1 MGVRTREPTPA
12 PARVDV
18 HHACSCGCTRC
29 RRARALSRIRVLRRF
44 ARIFASPP
52 APGGAGPAFHSP
64 ERPRRAP
71 DPAPPDAPP
80 GRPGARPALRARASL
95 FLTRRTGSL
104 SPSLRTRV
112 SHWLWGY
119 KRTAM
124 TRRRLAT
131 TQATRS
137 SSTRSPVAAAFM
149 GAHIACGGTR
159 HSTVYG
165 HSSQSRAS
173 CEMCGR
179 PTNGS
184 HTSIRP

>member
-1 MGVRTREPTPA
+1 
-12 PARVDV
+12 
-18 HHACSCGCTRC
+18 
-29 RRARALSRIRVLRRF
+29 
-44 ARIFASPP
+44 
-52 APGGAGPAFHSP
+52 
-64 ERPRRAP
+64 
-71 DPAPPDAPP
+71 
-80 GRPGARPALRARASL
+80 
-95 FLTRRTGSL
+95 
-104 SPSLRTRV
+104 
-112 SHWLWGY
+112 
-119 KRTAM
+119 M

-159 HSTVYG
+159 HSTVYA

-184 HTSIRP
+184 HTSIRPGSRHHGVQNAAARPPRGKALFRSVVSIGRGAARGRTYRMQQLRGSISVRSPMRARRRHCRGAEGAAIDSDGSGCAPVAPWRFQKRFGDGGLGRGGGLGGQLNRPIRRVTA